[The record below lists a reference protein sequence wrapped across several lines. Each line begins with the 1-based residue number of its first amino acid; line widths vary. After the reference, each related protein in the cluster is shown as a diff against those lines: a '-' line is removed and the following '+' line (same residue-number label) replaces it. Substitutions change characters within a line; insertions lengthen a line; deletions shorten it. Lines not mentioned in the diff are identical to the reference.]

1 MSEALFDLSGR
12 VALVTGSSQGLG
24 EATARVLAQRG
35 AHVCQAW
42 RMVCK
47 HHPSGC
53 GVLMEDLGVEVPYG
67 P

>member
-1 MSEALFDLSGR
+1 MTVIPG
-12 VALVTGSSQGLG
+12 VAKRQPGT
-24 EATARVLAQRG
+24 
-35 AHVCQAW
+35 HVCQAW